1 MAGEDKKT
9 ETSPAPSKEV
19 APENKSSPGSKPS
32 TTEGARTP
40 AASSSTYSRGEGQ
53 KPVSQAYRDN
63 WNIIFAKKKSDNSSG
78 VGIRPA
84 LRLCPALR
92 MQEEA
97 R

>member
-1 MAGEDKKT
+1 MAGEDKNT

-19 APENKSSPGSKPS
+19 APENKGSPGTKPS

-63 WNIIFAKKKSDNSSG
+63 WNIIFAKRKK
-78 VGIRPA
+78 R
-84 LRLCPALR
+84 
-92 MQEEA
+92 
-97 R
+97 